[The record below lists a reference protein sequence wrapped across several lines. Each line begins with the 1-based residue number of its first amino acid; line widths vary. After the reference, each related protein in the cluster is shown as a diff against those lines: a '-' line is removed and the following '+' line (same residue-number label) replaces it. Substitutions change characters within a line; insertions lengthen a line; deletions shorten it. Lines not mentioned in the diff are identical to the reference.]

1 MTPTQAI
8 LSAEADRYRAM
19 VDGDVDALRS
29 MCDPA
34 LRYVMTTG
42 EIETLDSWLE
52 KISTRRYRY
61 DRIEHPVERVEI
73 RGDLAVVSGRMHLS
87 GEADGALMTLSTL
100 TTAVLTR
107 VESSWRLLIFHSTRT
122 R

>member
-29 MCDPA
+29 MCDPG
-34 LRYVMTTG
+34 LRYVMSFG
-42 EIETLDSWLE
+42 EIETLESWLE
-52 KISTRRYRY
+52 KIKDGRYRY

-73 RGDLAVVSGRMHLS
+73 RGDLAVVSGRMHVF
-87 GEADGALMTLSTL
+87 GEAEGALVTLSTL

-107 VESSWRLLIFHSTRT
+107 DASSWRLLIFHATRT

>member
-42 EIETLDSWLE
+42 EVETLESWLE
-52 KISTRRYRY
+52 KIKERRYRY

-73 RGDLAVVSGRMHLS
+73 RSDLAVVSGRMHMS
-87 GEADGALMTLSTL
+87 GEADGALVTLSTL

-107 VESSWRLLIFHSTRT
+107 GVSSWRLLFFHATRT
-122 R
+122 Q